1 MLYYESNIT
10 YKGRF
15 RCWDTIK
22 SWAEEV
28 EGEEGRM
35 EVKGG
40 EEDGWNW
47 SGQGMKIWWNKV
59 IARPLSDGTL
69 KCKNCIIFQSTFVL
83 TQVAHTFE
91 FIHSMVRRNRD
102 DPICGSSVF
111 FCEHLLLLDI
121 FSIKCYQKLQIFQ
134 NIFMAKSTLFPVYPI
149 KYNQWKNF
157 ILQKIPFL
165 LIQYHNSLF
174 RI

>member
-1 MLYYESNIT
+1 MLYYESNKPTKVDLDVGIQS
-10 YKGRF
+10 R
-15 RCWDTIK
+15 
-22 SWAEEV
+22 V
-28 EGEEGRM
+28 EQRRLKERRAGWRWREGRRM
-35 EVKGG
+35 GGTDRVK
-40 EEDGWNW
+40 EWKFDEIKWLQDLYHMVHW
-47 SGQGMKIWWNKV
+47 SVRIALFFKV
-59 IARPLSDGTL
+59 LLFSPKSPIPLSSYTVWYGE
-69 KCKNCIIFQSTFVL
+69 IGMIQYAAVL
-83 TQVAHTFE
+83 
-91 FIHSMVRRNRD
+91 
-102 DPICGSSVF
+102 F